1 MTEDTSAERNRSSVR
16 PPRGDSTTVSE
27 PSPGGLT
34 AFGKQLPVVIL
45 VTVVGLPAVGAALA
59 GVGGV
64 GSALRA
70 TASVLQTT
78 GGFGAVAEAQAY
90 AAGGG
95 TGVWAVAALVVLR
108 LADLVFGRR

>member
-1 MTEDTSAERNRSSVR
+1 MPPVR
-16 PPRGDSTTVSE
+16 ADSTAVSE
-27 PSPGGLT
+27 TSPRRLT

-45 VTVVGLPAVGAALA
+45 ILVVGLPAVGAALA

-78 GGFGAVAEAQAY
+78 GGSGVVAEAQAY
-90 AAGGG
+90 ATGGG
-95 TGVWAVAALVVLR
+95 ASVWAVAALVALR
-108 LADLVFGRR
+108 LAGLVFGRR

>member
-45 VTVVGLPAVGAALA
+45 VTVGGLPAGNGEDTWFGWPDRGRWPVGTK
-59 GVGGV
+59 GYMSSVPTTSDRCEVGCD
-64 GSALRA
+64 
-70 TASVLQTT
+70 
-78 GGFGAVAEAQAY
+78 GAEPP
-90 AAGGG
+90 
-95 TGVWAVAALVVLR
+95 
-108 LADLVFGRR
+108 